1 MKKCWF
7 VNYEPRI
14 HGKQNLASVSHKM
27 ILNKSAD
34 LTIKNSSD
42 FRKYRKPAMEIKELK
57 LQWNQKMKV
66 LEKSVFSQKE
76 IISTNTE
83 CQELDDL
90 DFLRKQPH
98 PGPFTTSEAVNS
110 FMENEA
116 EGKEKNKP
124 MYIEVFFQRNT
135 SQSLKKEAAV
145 FRLKRN
151 GKKLE
156 TSEYA
161 ANLSLYFDQS
171 RSNLTLSDL
180 KNILTELSGTQENL
194 NVEMQQLSTSSKS
207 SSKSIKKQPIF
218 EYGEQIGCV

>member
-1 MKKCWF
+1 MK
-7 VNYEPRI
+7 
-14 HGKQNLASVSHKM
+14 L
-27 ILNKSAD
+27 
-34 LTIKNSSD
+34 
-42 FRKYRKPAMEIKELK
+42 
-57 LQWNQKMKV
+57 
-66 LEKSVFSQKE
+66 
-76 IISTNTE
+76 
-83 CQELDDL
+83 
-90 DFLRKQPH
+90 
-98 PGPFTTSEAVNS
+98 
-110 FMENEA
+110 
-116 EGKEKNKP
+116 
-124 MYIEVFFQRNT
+124 YIEVYFQRNI

-156 TSEYA
+156 TEYA